1 MSKPLL
7 LRTLAREG
15 HPLARAEAQ
24 RATIDHVPGVAA
36 FAERVRSTGHTAL
49 RRGVLR
55 VMQINV
61 GKLCNQTCKHCHVD
75 AGPDRREVMTWAT
88 MEACLRA
95 LDACP
100 TITTLDITGGAPEMN
115 PHFQA
120 LVRAA
125 RARGKHV
132 IDRCNLTIL
141 AAPGYA
147 GLADFF
153 AEQRVE
159 IVASLPS
166 VLADRTDAQRGDGVF
181 EKSIAAMRLLNERG
195 YGRSSGGNP
204 GDLRLNLVYNPTGA
218 FLPGNQASLEADY
231 RRTLRERHAVE
242 FDRLY
247 TITNLPISRFLEYL
261 ERSGNLQE
269 YMRQLHAAFNPATLD
284 GLMCRETLSVG
295 WDGRLFDCDFNQMLE
310 LAVDGAL
317 PRHIDQFVDGAFA
330 EAAIV
335 TGQHCYGCTAGS
347 GSSCGGA
354 LL

>member
-1 MSKPLL
+1 
-7 LRTLAREG
+7 
-15 HPLARAEAQ
+15 
-24 RATIDHVPGVAA
+24 
-36 FAERVRSTGHTAL
+36 
-49 RRGVLR
+49 
-55 VMQINV
+55 
-61 GKLCNQTCKHCHVD
+61 
-75 AGPDRREVMTWAT
+75 
-88 MEACLRA
+88 
-95 LDACP
+95 
-100 TITTLDITGGAPEMN
+100 
-115 PHFQA
+115 
-120 LVRAA
+120 
-125 RARGKHV
+125 
-132 IDRCNLTIL
+132 
-141 AAPGYA
+141 
-147 GLADFF
+147 
-153 AEQRVE
+153 
-159 IVASLPS
+159 
-166 VLADRTDAQRGDGVF
+166 
-181 EKSIAAMRLLNERG
+181 MRLLNERG

-261 ERSGNLQE
+261 ERSGNLEE
-269 YMRQLHAAFNPATLD
+269 YMRQLHAAFNPATLN

-310 LAVDGAL
+310 LTVDGAL